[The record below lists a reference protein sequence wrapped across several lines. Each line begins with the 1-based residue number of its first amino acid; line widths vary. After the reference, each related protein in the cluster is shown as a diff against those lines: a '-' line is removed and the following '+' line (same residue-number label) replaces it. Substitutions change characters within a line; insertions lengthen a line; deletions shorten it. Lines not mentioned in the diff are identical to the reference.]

1 MCLFSSTLKPSKY
14 FEFAVHTAVLSI
26 YEWLSPAKETTLLWC
41 LLWSRFAFISAFST
55 GHMLTQPFKV
65 LGRKDVSWIL
75 QNFSS
80 VAEKSSLT
88 FLFLHELSFNSLSV
102 WFLWPKS
109 GNFTKIC
116 CWYKSTFVITGH
128 HHYLPTELWAQF
140 FFFTMTF
147 VRLKRKQSFHGHWS
161 QRRNTSSTV
170 RNPPHPPV
178 CRVGELISSPSL
190 MTQVDASDFFLLH
203 QHFLKSS
210 QKANEM

>member
-1 MCLFSSTLKPSKY
+1 MTFSSQRNDTALVFVVNKLCFYKY
-14 FEFAVHTAVLSI
+14 ILHWAHAHTAFQGTWQVGCFMN
-26 YEWLSPAKETTLLWC
+26 PAEFQFSGWKELFEIFVSTWVELQQFVCLIFLTKVWQFHKNLLLVQKHIC
-41 LLWSRFAFISAFST
+41 HHRS
-55 GHMLTQPFKV
+55 
-65 LGRKDVSWIL
+65 
-75 QNFSS
+75 
-80 VAEKSSLT
+80 SSLPANWT
-88 FLFLHELSFNSLSV
+88 M
-102 WFLWPKS
+102 
-109 GNFTKIC
+109 
-116 CWYKSTFVITGH
+116 ST
-128 HHYLPTELWAQF
+128 A

-190 MTQVDASDFFLLH
+190 MTQVDSSDFFLLH